1 MNPRTLSKSRFKLA
15 MECPTKLYYTG
26 KKEYANQNIEDSFLL
41 ALADGGFQV
50 GELAKCYFEGGHDIE
65 TLDYGEAL
73 AQTNELLKQE
83 DVIIYEAAVK
93 YQNLFIRIDV
103 LKKHKNVI
111 QVIEVKAKSFDPQNI
126 NFFGKKGAL
135 STDWKSYLYDV
146 AFQKY
151 VTSKAFPDHEVYA
164 SLMLAD
170 KSTLCPTDGLNQKF
184 RIRTIDG
191 RKRVTVDS
199 PLTPEEK
206 SAPILTQINVDD
218 CCDYIW
224 NDDYDFRES
233 SLPFYDLVDT
243 FADQYEKDVKI
254 PPMLTKECATC
265 EFVANESD
273 VQAGLKSGRAE
284 CWKQC
289 LGWEEADFDEPT
301 ILDIWDFRKKDEYL
315 QKNIVKV
322 SQITPEDIKS
332 EPDGKPGL
340 SRGQRQWMQVE
351 KYQAND
357 NSVWIDKENLKAEME
372 KWIFP
377 LHFIDF
383 ETSMVAIPFN
393 KGRRPYEA
401 IAFQFSHHIVD
412 EAGNVEHIGQY
423 LNVTPGEF
431 PNYEFVREL
440 KRQLESDQGTI
451 FRYATHENSYLNFI
465 REQIIQDSQNLEDAD
480 QLINFIETITTSS
493 GKSEDTWI
501 GPRNMVD
508 MLELVKRYFYDP
520 AMNGSNSIKKVLPAI
535 LNAST
540 YLQTKYSKPIYGSV
554 GGIKSHNYQ
563 DWCWIQWN
571 GDKVADPYTLLPKL
585 FSDATENELE
595 LLSESDELKE
605 GGAALA
611 AYARMQFEDMSE
623 YERSEICKGLL
634 KYCELDTFA
643 MVMIYEGWR
652 EMLEGCST

>member
-26 KKEYANQNIEDSFLL
+26 KKNEYANQNIEDSFLL

-50 GELAKCYFEGGHDIE
+50 GELAKCYFDGGYEIE
-65 TLDYGEAL
+65 TLDYEEAL
-73 AQTNELLKQE
+73 AQTNELLVKE

-111 QVIEVKAKSFDPQNI
+111 EVIEVKAKSVDPQNV

-135 STDWKSYLYDV
+135 SSEWKSYLYDV

-151 VTSKAFPDHEVYA
+151 VTCQAFPGSEVFA

-170 KSTLCPTDGLNQKF
+170 KSSFCPTDGLNQKF

-191 RKRVTVDS
+191 RKGVTIS
-199 PLTPEEK
+199 PPLTAEDK
-206 SAPILTQINVDD
+206 SVQILKQINVDV
-218 CCDYIW
+218 CCDEIW
-224 NDDYDFRES
+224 NNLYEFQGSE
-233 SLPFYDLVDT
+233 LTFYDLVET
-243 FADQYEKDVKI
+243 FAKHYEEDKRIDPILK
-254 PPMLTKECATC
+254 KECASC
-265 EFVANESD
+265 EFYAKEQELQV
-273 VQAGLKSGRAE
+273 GLKSGRAE
-284 CWKQC
+284 CWKQS
-289 LGWEEADFDEPT
+289 LGWEDSDFKEST
-301 ILDIWDFRKKDEYL
+301 ILDIWNFRKKDEYL
-315 QKNIVKV
+315 QNGIVKI
-322 SQITPEDIKS
+322 SQINSDDIDAS
-332 EPDGKPGL
+332 PDGKPGL
-340 SRGQRQWMQVE
+340 SPSERQWMQVE
-351 KYQAND
+351 KYQVND
-357 NSVWIDKENLKAEME
+357 NSVWIDKLNLKAEMK
-372 KWIFP
+372 KWTFP

-393 KGRRPYEA
+393 KGRHPYEA

-412 EAGNVEHIGQY
+412 EEGNIKHTGEY
-423 LNVTPGEF
+423 LNVEPGTF
-431 PNYEFVREL
+431 PNYDFVREL
-440 KRQLESDQGTI
+440 KRQLDSDEGTI
-451 FRYATHENSYLNFI
+451 FRYAAHENSYLNFI
-465 REQIIQDSQNLEDAD
+465 RTQIIDDMENIPDGQE
-480 QLINFIETITTSS
+480 LIDFIETITQST
-493 GKSEDTWI
+493 GKVEGSWT
-501 GPRNMVD
+501 GQRNMVD

-520 AMNGSNSIKKVLPAI
+520 AMGGSNSIKKVLPAI

-540 YLQTKYSKPIYGSV
+540 YLQDKYTEPIYGAA
-554 GGIKSHNYQ
+554 GGIESLNYK
-563 DWCWIQWN
+563 DWRWIQWN

-585 FSDATENELE
+585 FSDMADKEFELI
-595 LLSESDELKE
+595 SDSDEIKE
-605 GGAALA
+605 GGAALT

-652 EMLEGCST
+652 EMVGV